1 MNINQRVQE
10 LIYNSNVSQKALS
23 SAISVP
29 TSTLNNWI
37 KLGRSIPS
45 EYIIPICEFFDIS
58 TDYLLTGK
66 EDTSSNIKLDS
77 NEQRLLKMYSLLSD
91 IEKGEILG
99 ELKAMTKDRMI
110 EKQESNVQTVL
121 IAARSSDHH
130 PPELVTGDFSD
141 IINAPDAT
149 DEY

>member
-66 EDTSSNIKLDS
+66 EDTSSNIKLDN